1 MSRPVYNPLIE
12 NANPSKNI
20 GQKRN
25 VTEIASNEIL
35 SISDHSQLTK
45 NAESRWL
52 PKTNASL
59 IEMASN
65 EQLFQVEAHNGR
77 ISILRHEGA

>member
-1 MSRPVYNPLIE
+1 MSRPIFNPLIE
-12 NANPSKNI
+12 NADPNNSI
-20 GQKRN
+20 GQKRH

-35 SISDHSQLTK
+35 SISEHSQLTK

-52 PKTNASL
+52 PKTNAVS
-59 IEMASN
+59 STWHPN

>member
-1 MSRPVYNPLIE
+1 M
-12 NANPSKNI
+12 A
-20 GQKRN
+20 
-25 VTEIASNEIL
+25 TE
-35 SISDHSQLTK
+35 DK
-45 NAESRWL
+45 C
-52 PKTNASL
+52 SL